1 MKRNGFTMVEVII
14 SIVVLSVAV
23 LAISSS
29 ASHLAQVSADAEW
42 RALALQA
49 VEDRLAL
56 VHLHPIYS
64 QLDSLYTES
73 NSTIPGL
80 PGYTRKTAISRI
92 IQSGEGG
99 KYIDFTRITVT
110 VEGPQLP
117 APLKRT
123 VVIGAS

>member
-23 LAISSS
+23 LAISAS
-29 ASHLAQVSADAEW
+29 ASQLSQVSADAER

-49 VEDRLAL
+49 VEDRIAL
-56 VHLHPIYS
+56 VQLHPVYP

-73 NSTIPGL
+73 NSTITGL
-80 PGYTRKTAISRI
+80 PGYKRNTAISRI
-92 IQSGEGG
+92 IQQGEDG
-99 KYIDFTRITVT
+99 KSIDFTRITVT

-117 APLKRT
+117 APIKRT
-123 VVIGAS
+123 VVVAAS

>member
-29 ASHLAQVSADAEW
+29 ASHLAQVSADAER

-99 KYIDFTRITVT
+99 KYLDFTRITVT

>member
-29 ASHLAQVSADAEW
+29 ASHLAQVSADAER

-56 VHLHPIYS
+56 VHLHPIYP
-64 QLDSLYTES
+64 QLDSIYTES
-73 NSTIPGL
+73 SSTIPGL
-80 PGYTRKTAISRI
+80 PGYTRNTAISRI
-92 IQSGEGG
+92 IQQGEGG
-99 KYIDFTRITVT
+99 KSIDFTRITVT
-110 VEGPQLP
+110 VDGPQLST
-117 APLKRT
+117 PLKRT

>member
-29 ASHLAQVSADAEW
+29 ASHLAQVSADAER

-56 VHLHPIYS
+56 VHLHPIYT
-64 QLDSLYTES
+64 QLDSIYTES

-80 PGYTRKTAISRI
+80 PGYTRRTAISRI
-92 IQSGEGG
+92 LQTGEGG

>member
-14 SIVVLSVAV
+14 SIVLLSVAV
-23 LAISSS
+23 LAIGAS
-29 ASHLAQVSADAEW
+29 ASHLAQVSADAER

-49 VEDRLAL
+49 VEDRIAL
-56 VHLHPIYS
+56 VQLHPIYP

-80 PGYTRKTAISRI
+80 PGYTRMTAISRI
-92 IQSGEGG
+92 IQQGEGG
-99 KYIDFTRITVT
+99 KSIDFTRITVT
-110 VEGPQLP
+110 VDGPQLS

-123 VVIGAS
+123 VVVGAS